1 MSNSNTDTGDTTIMA
16 TTSATV
22 QEYNTNNGNGDGDLP
37 LEPRESLVGTRSW
50 CCLSRPLSRPLT
62 LWLICNITIDNH
74 SS

>member
-37 LEPRESLVGTRSW
+37 LEPRESLVGSW

>member
-37 LEPRESLVGTRSW
+37 LEPRESLVGSW
-50 CCLSRPLSRPLT
+50 CCQQAT
-62 LWLICNITIDNH
+62 Q
-74 SS
+74 